1 MEEEYLLSLGRI
13 DAYFGLS
20 ESNTTR
26 ITHSNTLYFTQPW
39 VSYGYI
45 NFLFNCI
52 SIACQPPRQG
62 AFFRFHIHRTC
73 QKDKFKYMADY

>member
-39 VSYGYI
+39 LSYGYI
-45 NFLFNCI
+45 SFLFNCI

-62 AFFRFHIHRTC
+62 AFFDSIFIGFARRISLNP
-73 QKDKFKYMADY
+73 

>member
-13 DAYFGLS
+13 DAYFGSS

-45 NFLFNCI
+45 SFLFNCI
-52 SIACQPPRQG
+52 SIPYQPPRQG
-62 AFFRFHIHRTC
+62 AFFRFHIHRIC
-73 QKDKFKYMADY
+73 QKDKFKSMADY